1 VGDLARVVRRAGSIP
16 SPSDLPGSKIL
27 QLAGD
32 DHAWK
37 RAALL
42 GRVVPF
48 SAHSFLMAM
57 TAPFVLPMNSVDF
70 TTAGD
75 E

>member
-42 GRVVPF
+42 ARTDPYFRSLIFDGDDGAVR
-48 SAHSFLMAM
+48 
-57 TAPFVLPMNSVDF
+57 AP
-70 TTAGD
+70 D
-75 E
+75 EQR

>member
-42 GRVVPF
+42 ARTVPYF
-48 SAHSFLMAM
+48 RSLIFDGDDGAVR
-57 TAPFVLPMNSVDF
+57 AP
-70 TTAGD
+70 D
-75 E
+75 EQR